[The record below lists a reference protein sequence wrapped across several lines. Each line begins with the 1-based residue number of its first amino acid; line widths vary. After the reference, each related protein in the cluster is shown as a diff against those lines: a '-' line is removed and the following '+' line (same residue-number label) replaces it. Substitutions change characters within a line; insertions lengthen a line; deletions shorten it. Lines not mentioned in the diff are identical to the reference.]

1 MDLTR
6 QGYDFLFSGL
16 VASDRLIQGFP
27 VALEGIIDYMVIHFQ
42 ILRVNKRDKMK
53 ENRSAFEKRVIPLRE
68 KIDEIDSKILSL
80 LARRQAEVENV
91 VQLKKKY
98 HVPVYHPAREEDLI
112 SKLRDA
118 AKKTC
123 LEPDFLEDLYR
134 VILRQSRVEQSG
146 KMVHKGVRPGANILI
161 IGGSG
166 QMGSFFRSLFQK
178 SGYHVRSLTEHDWD
192 RAMVL
197 CKNIDLALVSVPIDK
212 TEEVI
217 SKLSPF
223 LSSETLLADLT
234 SIKEKPLKKMLDS
247 HPGPVMGLHPIFGPT
262 SASLDKQIMVV
273 TPGRNPDQ
281 CRWLIDQF
289 ILWGAVMVESSA
301 KEHDEIMTIVQALRH
316 FATFCFGRFLYEKHV
331 QIDKTLE
338 FSSPIYRLELGM
350 VGRLF
355 AQESAL
361 YSEIIFATKE
371 RRLLLKEYIASLNTH
386 IDMLE
391 NNDKSLFVSRFNEIA
406 RWFGPFSEQALRES
420 TYLINRLIER
430 F

>member
-1 MDLTR
+1 
-6 QGYDFLFSGL
+6 
-16 VASDRLIQGFP
+16 
-27 VALEGIIDYMVIHFQ
+27 
-42 ILRVNKRDKMK
+42 MK
-53 ENRSAFEKRVIPLRE
+53 ENTSAFEKEVIPLRNR
-68 KIDEIDSKILSL
+68 IDDIDSQILSL
-80 LARRQAEVENV
+80 LAGRQAEVKKV
-91 VQLKKKY
+91 MRLKKKH

-112 SKLRDA
+112 SKLRA
-118 AKKTC
+118 EAKKAC

-134 VILRQSRVEQSG
+134 VILRQSRVEQTD
-146 KMVHKGVRPGANILI
+146 KMAHKGLRPGANILI

-166 QMGSFFRSLFQK
+166 QMGSFFSSLFQK
-178 SGYHVRSLTEHDWD
+178 SGYHVKSLTEHDWD
-192 RAMVL
+192 QAGVL
-197 CKNIDLALVSVPIDK
+197 CKDIDLALVSVPIDK
-212 TEEVI
+212 TEGVI
-217 SKLSPF
+217 EKIAPF

-234 SIKEKPLKKMLDS
+234 SIKEKPLKKMLTS
-247 HPGPVMGLHPIFGPT
+247 HPGPVIGLHPIFGPT
-262 SASLDKQIMVV
+262 SASLDKQIIVV

-281 CRWLIDQF
+281 CRWLIDQL

-301 KEHDEIMTIVQALRH
+301 KEHDDIMAIVQALRH

-331 QIDKTLE
+331 RLEKTLE

-386 IDMLE
+386 IEMLE
-391 NNDKSLFVSRFNEIA
+391 NNDKQLFVSSFNEIA
-406 RWFGPFSEQALRES
+406 GWFGPFSEQAMRES